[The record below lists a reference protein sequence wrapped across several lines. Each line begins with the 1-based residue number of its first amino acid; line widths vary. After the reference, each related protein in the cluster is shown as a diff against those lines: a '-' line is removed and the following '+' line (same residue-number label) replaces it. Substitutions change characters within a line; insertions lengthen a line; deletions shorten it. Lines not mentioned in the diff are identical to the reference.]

1 MSTLLLIDSNP
12 IMHRAFHALPLL
24 TTKNNFPTNVI
35 FGYLSMLYKAINDFS
50 PTYLAAVFDLPK
62 PTFRH
67 QIYPHYQIQRPK
79 IADNFKVQI
88 PKVKEALD
96 AAGIIR
102 LEKEGYEADDL
113 LGSIIK
119 KIDQPNLKIVIISG
133 DRDLF
138 QLVKENVFI
147 VIPQS
152 GLSDI
157 KIFDYQTVKEKI
169 GVPPEKIVDYKALVG
184 DQSDNYPGA
193 KGIGPKT
200 AIKLINQFGTIEE
213 IYKNLDAI
221 KDRKLKEIL
230 KNEKENVFLSKKLA
244 TIETNI
250 NLDIDI
256 NQLEF
261 NGFSQKL
268 ADFFDQYQI
277 YSLKKRFFENKN
289 FSNQREEKK
298 EKLNEEENIKQIK
311 MF

>member
-35 FGYLSMLYKAINDFS
+35 YGYLSMLYKAISDFS

-102 LEKEGYEADDL
+102 LEKEGYEADDV

-147 VIPQS
+147 VIPQT

-157 KIFDYQTVKEKI
+157 KIFDYQIVKEKI

-193 KGIGPKT
+193 KGIGAKT
-200 AIKLINQFGTIEE
+200 AIKLINQFGSIEE
-213 IYKNLDAI
+213 IYHNLEKI
-221 KDRKLKEIL
+221 ESEKIREIL
-230 KNEKENVFLSKKLA
+230 IKEKENILLSKKLA
-244 TIETNI
+244 TIVT
-250 NLDIDI
+250 NLDLNIELD
-256 NQLEF
+256 QLKF
-261 NGFSQKL
+261 NGFDKKL
-268 ADFFDQYQI
+268 ADFLTQYEI
-277 YSLKKRFFENKN
+277 FSLKKRIFEAKKN
-289 FSNQREEKK
+289 NEEKRKRERIK
-298 EKLNEEENIKQIK
+298 EGDINQIK